1 MKQEEP
7 LFYNDYKRKSTWI
20 LKKKKNIRRTNEINR
35 LFEKEKII
43 ESNLI
48 DNGRPRK
55 DIVGFSLND

>member
-7 LFYNDYKRKSTWI
+7 LFYNDYKRK
-20 LKKKKNIRRTNEINR
+20 K
-35 LFEKEKII
+35 KII

-55 DIVGFSLND
+55 DIVGFRKRLSEFNYKIEETPKNMK

>member
-48 DNGRPRK
+48 DIGRPRK
-55 DIVGFSLND
+55 DIVGFSLKD

>member
-1 MKQEEP
+1 MNFE
-7 LFYNDYKRKSTWI
+7 
-20 LKKKKNIRRTNEINR
+20 KKKKNIRRTNEINR